1 MEHNNKDVVLCPVCG
16 SKNQKT
22 LYPDTLGDD
31 LPPFDYAFS
40 PDHMRTYKVVKCESC
55 SHAFCIIPHKNL
67 WENYQSVVDSEY
79 LSRQDAHLLTAR
91 KVVEVLIKFIDGG
104 KLLDIGC
111 ATGDFLS
118 VAQEHYSV
126 EGLELSRWSSEIA
139 KKRGFKIHTCP
150 INELPSDTKFDVV
163 TLWGVI
169 EHFESPKAEIEK
181 ISSVLKPGGHVCLW
195 TGDID
200 SWLARLLGKN
210 WWYIQ
215 GQHIQFFSKKSLNRL
230 FLDTGFKNV
239 TIEKYPFTANLYSLS
254 KSFFRYKKIKSI
266 TKILFE
272 NKVTKDM
279 VITLKLPGEMLAI
292 YEYCGISPRG

>member
-1 MEHNNKDVVLCPVCG
+1 MTIGDEMNIVCPVCS
-16 SKNQKT
+16 SKHQKM

-40 PDHMRTYKVVKCESC
+40 PNHMRTYEVVKCQSC
-55 SHAFCIIPHKNL
+55 SHAFCVVPHKNL

-79 LSRQDAHLLTAR
+79 LNRQEAHLLTAE
-91 KVVEVLIKFIDGG
+91 KVVEILTKFINGG
-104 KLLDIGC
+104 KLLDVGC

-118 VAQEHYSV
+118 VAKAHYSV
-126 EGLELSRWSSEIA
+126 EGLELCQWSSDIA

-150 INELPSDTKFDVV
+150 INELSSDMKFDVV

-169 EHFESPKAEIEK
+169 EHFELPKAEIEK
-181 ISSVLKPGGHVCLW
+181 ISNILKPGGYICLW
-195 TGDID
+195 TGDVD

-230 FLDTGFKNV
+230 FSDIGFKNV
-239 TIEKYPFTANLYSLS
+239 TIEKYPFTTNLISLS
-254 KSFFRYKKIKSI
+254 KSLYRYKRLKKIS
-266 TKILFE
+266 KIILE
-272 NKVTKDM
+272 NRLMRYRT
-279 VITLKLPGEMLAI
+279 ITLKIPGEMFAI
-292 YEYCGISPRG
+292 NRRDIMSKD